1 VQFGDDSFRDEE
13 HLGDN
18 EHLIAIGEVVVGH
31 NAHIIHRGGGY
42 RTMQGPHAVVI
53 N

>member
-1 VQFGDDSFRDEE
+1 MQFGDHRLGNEE
-13 HLGDN
+13 HLRDN

-31 NAHIIHRGGGY
+31 NAHIIHRGCGCSESI
-42 RTMQGPHAVVI
+42 VI